1 MAMISTNQTRRP
13 TKLRIAASLAGLLTV
28 FSIQG
33 IALAEEVTGKLP
45 DVSRVVSIGDSI
57 TEIVYA
63 LGEEG
68 HLIARD
74 QTSIYPEAARKL
86 PDVGYM
92 RALSPEGVLS
102 INPTAIIAVEGSGPK
117 ETIDILKKASV
128 PFVFVPEDYTDK
140 SIPAKIRAVGKALGV
155 DDKAEKLAAQIE
167 KDLLAAEDATRNIK
181 TRKRVLFVLSA
192 QGGKIMASGTK
203 TAANGIIALAGA
215 ENAVTEYPG
224 YKPMTDE
231 AIITAKP
238 DVILVMDRGGD
249 HAADNAD
256 LLANAAIAAT
266 PAGKDKKIIR
276 MGGQYLLGF
285 GPRAPE
291 AIHELAVAIYGNEL
305 SQ

>member
-1 MAMISTNQTRRP
+1 MSVKRQSKPTR
-13 TKLRIAASLAGLLTV
+13 LLIATSLATV
-28 FSIQG
+28 MALVSPQG
-33 IALAEEVTGKLP
+33 MASAEEITGRLP
-45 DVSRVVSIGDSI
+45 DAARVVSIGDSI

-68 HLIARD
+68 HLVGRD
-74 QTSIYPEAARKL
+74 QTSTYPEAAQKL
-86 PDVGYM
+86 PNVGYM

-117 ETIDILKKASV
+117 ETIDVLKKASV
-128 PFVFVPEDYTDK
+128 PFVFVPEDYTGQ
-140 SIPAKIRAVGKALGV
+140 SISAKIRVVGTALGV
-155 DDKAEKLAAQIE
+155 DDKAEKLASQVE
-167 KDLLAAEDATRNIK
+167 KDLLAAEDATKNIK
-181 TRKRVLFVLSA
+181 NRKRVLFVLSA

-215 ENAVTEYPG
+215 DNAITEYPG
-224 YKPMTDE
+224 YKALTDE

-249 HAADNAD
+249 HSSDNAD

-285 GPRAPE
+285 GPRAPK
-291 AIHELAVAIYGNEL
+291 AIHELAEAIYGNEL

>member
-1 MAMISTNQTRRP
+1 MALVSPQGM
-13 TKLRIAASLAGLLTV
+13 AS
-28 FSIQG
+28 
-33 IALAEEVTGKLP
+33 AEEITGRLP
-45 DVSRVVSIGDSI
+45 DAARVVSIGDSI

-68 HLIARD
+68 HLVGRD
-74 QTSIYPEAARKL
+74 QTSTYPEAAQKL
-86 PDVGYM
+86 PNVGYM

-117 ETIDILKKASV
+117 ETIDVLKKASV
-128 PFVFVPEDYTDK
+128 PFVFVPEDYTGQ
-140 SIPAKIRAVGKALGV
+140 SISAKIRVVGTALGV
-155 DDKAEKLAAQIE
+155 DDKAEKLASQVE
-167 KDLLAAEDATRNIK
+167 KDLLAAEDATKNIK
-181 TRKRVLFVLSA
+181 NRKRVLFVLSA

-215 ENAVTEYPG
+215 DNAITEYPG
-224 YKPMTDE
+224 YKALTDE

-249 HAADNAD
+249 HSSDNAD

-285 GPRAPE
+285 GPRAPK
-291 AIHELAVAIYGNEL
+291 AIHELAEAIYGNEL

>member
-1 MAMISTNQTRRP
+1 MNMFSRNR
-13 TKLRIAASLAGLLTV
+13 KLHLAASFAGLLTL
-28 FSIQG
+28 SLSHG
-33 IALAEEVTGKLP
+33 IASAEEVTGRLP
-45 DVSRVVSIGDSI
+45 DASRVVSIGDSI

-68 HLIARD
+68 HLVGRD
-74 QTSIYPEAARKL
+74 QTSTYPEAARKL

-117 ETIDILKKASV
+117 ETIDVLKKASV
-128 PFVFVPEDYTDK
+128 PFVFVPEDYTGK
-140 SIPAKIRAVGKALGV
+140 SITAKIRVVGAALGV
-155 DDKAEKLAAQIE
+155 DDKAEKLAAQVE
-167 KDLLAAEDATRNIK
+167 KDLQASEDATKNIK
-181 TRKRVLFVLSA
+181 NRKRVLFVLSA

-215 ENAVTEYPG
+215 DNAITEYPG
-224 YKPMTDE
+224 YKPLTDE

-249 HAADNAD
+249 HSSDNAD
-256 LLANAAIAAT
+256 LLANAAISAT

-285 GPRAPE
+285 GPRAPK
-291 AIHELAVAIYGNEL
+291 AIHELAEAIYGNEL